1 MVQGR
6 SQLVSRTGGPQGPE
20 TALDGGA
27 DGVVGHRGVLRQQR
41 PVQIGRHHVVHA
53 RALHVCGPQ
62 QWNGIGP
69 GEGATTQVVEMNIS
83 TLRTLKLHQHLESEL
98 SDETLSIRR
107 PTILRNIERIGSR
120 VRGRP
125 HVQNVE
131 RWRRIIEDG
140 DLVSLRKVL
149 SSTNIDSIEM
159 REVSP
164 MGGIIDQ
171 DERLQI
177 LKSLSG
183 RWRDVVLRR
192 HARLLP
198 GRRRHD
204 DSASA
209 RQVARSSGGRQ

>member
-1 MVQGR
+1 
-6 SQLVSRTGGPQGPE
+6 
-20 TALDGGA
+20 
-27 DGVVGHRGVLRQQR
+27 
-41 PVQIGRHHVVHA
+41 
-53 RALHVCGPQ
+53 
-62 QWNGIGP
+62 
-69 GEGATTQVVEMNIS
+69 MNIS
-83 TLRTLKLHQHLESEL
+83 ALRTLKLHQHLESEL

-177 LKSLSG
+177 LKSLSSRRMRRDELEAAWMWIDPIREAWENSADAPQGYAAGTWGPSGAVALIERDG
-183 RWRDVVLRR
+183 RTW
-192 HARLLP
+192 HEETI
-198 GRRRHD
+198 
-204 DSASA
+204 
-209 RQVARSSGGRQ
+209 

>member
-1 MVQGR
+1 
-6 SQLVSRTGGPQGPE
+6 
-20 TALDGGA
+20 
-27 DGVVGHRGVLRQQR
+27 
-41 PVQIGRHHVVHA
+41 
-53 RALHVCGPQ
+53 
-62 QWNGIGP
+62 
-69 GEGATTQVVEMNIS
+69 MNIS

-107 PTILRNIERIGSR
+107 PTILRNIERIGNR

-183 RWRDVVLRR
+183 R
-192 HARLLP
+192 
-198 GRRRHD
+198 
-204 DSASA
+204 
-209 RQVARSSGGRQ
+209 